1 VGDAN
6 LSEISTFLKVG
17 VTALVLAMI
26 EDDELAGLDLS
37 LASPVSAH
45 RAVSYDLTLAQ
56 PLELAN
62 GRRMTALEMQWE
74 LLDRAKKYAES
85 RGLEAVGVDVGRTL
99 LDRWEAVL
107 HALETDYLSLAN
119 QLDWVAKYQ
128 MVSAYRDRHGLGW
141 GDHKLAAL
149 DLQYHDVRPGRSL
162 YERCG
167 IERLLSEDAVVSAI
181 TNPPTTTRAYF
192 RGRCLQKWAG
202 SIAAANWDSLVFDL
216 GSDPLR
222 RVPMMEPLRGTAAHV
237 DRLLHECETPA
248 QLLDALGS
256 N

>member
-1 VGDAN
+1 V
-6 LSEISTFLKVG
+6 
-17 VTALVLAMI
+17 
-26 EDDELAGLDLS
+26 DLS
-37 LASPVSAH
+37 LAAPVQAH

-85 RGLEAVGVDVGRTL
+85 RGLEAVGPDVGRAL
-99 LDRWEAVL
+99 LDRWESVL
-107 HALETDYLSLAN
+107 HSLETDYLTLAN

-216 GSDPLR
+216 GTDPLR

-248 QLLDALGS
+248 QLLEALGS
-256 N
+256 T